1 MRPHLC
7 EDLGRELTRCQ
18 TVTPPASQP
27 YLKQAE
33 LDKAEYDTLRKQYEE
48 DAAARSRGE
57 TVPEREHVEPS
68 YAKETVSPRL
78 LAAVLP
84 KTFDERM
91 AGGEV
96 PIDNTLNADLLA
108 ETMHTEGDQSMERG
122 DDQVKVEVEHAM
134 DAVAASGDMMTDLVL
149 PEGLDFTANF
159 DLAEAASGAEDAN
172 AAFDFQTQAL
182 ANHLQQPKLEDV
194 SVAPVNGQHDQQ
206 VKYEAVSAATVNI
219 QGVSTT
225 TIQEAVVAAAVTEVP
240 VAAAAET
247 LQPTEVQAPVEEDST
262 FAPKVEE
269 VPAEQPSDE
278 ARDDVPVSEE
288 EANEE
293 STTGVDTSPAAEDDP
308 AAPVREMQRSPTP
321 EPDPAKIEAAAEM
334 GVTTEAELAEDA
346 AEADIPPSIEDRPR
360 SEVTSAVV
368 DEPATDSQEASVSI
382 EEPEVVEEPEV
393 PGSTQTQETTETIEA
408 TEPPEVTETP
418 QDPVVAEG

>member
-1 MRPHLC
+1 
-7 EDLGRELTRCQ
+7 
-18 TVTPPASQP
+18 
-27 YLKQAE
+27 
-33 LDKAEYDTLRKQYEE
+33 
-48 DAAARSRGE
+48 
-57 TVPEREHVEPS
+57 VPEREHVEPS

-134 DAVAASGDMMTDLVL
+134 DAAAASGDMMTDLVL

-219 QGVSTT
+219 QGVSTA

-240 VAAAAET
+240 VSASAAAET
-247 LQPTEVQAPVEEDST
+247 LQPTEVQAPVEEDSA

-269 VPAEQPSDE
+269 VPAERPSDEVPAERPSDE

-293 STTGVDTSPAAEDDP
+293 STTGADASPAAEDDP

-346 AEADIPPSIEDRPR
+346 AEADIPPSIEERPR
-360 SEVTSAVV
+360 GEVASAVV
-368 DEPATDSQEASVSI
+368 DDPATDSQEASVSVD
-382 EEPEVVEEPEV
+382 EPEVVEEPEV

-408 TEPPEVTETP
+408 TEPPEGTETP
-418 QDPVVAEG
+418 QDPVVAEA